1 MGWLINVTTEKNKN
15 SSSKHEISLVF
26 DKRGA
31 LNKFWSEFL
40 FLSTYCPSEVKLQ
53 RGGVEPFIPLCVKT
67 EGAYSKLEVIN
78 PLTGEIEYT
87 SKSFYKKNA
96 KKLYEEDEEFRKWFD
111 IAVDYSCKE
120 RISKGLLKIDMKK
133 YDGEQVIMDSISE
146 DEGEVISTAEIP
158 KKRGRKKKEE
168 TLAPSTQD
176 QEIDESLII
185 EE

>member
-1 MGWLINVTTEKNKN
+1 MKRCGVDPFWTEFYF
-15 SSSKHEISLVF
+15 IS
-26 DKRGA
+26 
-31 LNKFWSEFL
+31 N
-40 FLSTYCPSEVKLQ
+40 YCPSEVKLQ
-53 RGGVEPFIPLCVKT
+53 RGGVEPFIPLCIKT
-67 EGAYSKLEVIN
+67 EGAYSKLEVVN

-133 YDGEQVIMDSISE
+133 YETDQVIMDSISE
-146 DEGEVISTAEIP
+146 DEVEVSAAEIP

-168 TLAPSTQD
+168 IIAPSSQD
-176 QEIDESLII
+176 QEIEESLII